1 MVLFCLFYLV
11 VGVAG
16 YAQTNNF
23 TLTGKLVLH
32 TNEVFPYKL
41 VLKETNGVVSGYSI
55 TYDDPN
61 DTKTT
66 VTGTLDRRTK
76 KLTFKESGI
85 VYSHM
90 VHTTAYMCLLSA
102 ELGYGFKN
110 GERVLTGDITSTEV
124 DNTACT
130 GGVLVFSKKE
140 EIQHLFDYHDDFDT
154 VISMKKKQ
162 VAPVAETEPEVIP
175 TKKAIVEEQITEGIE
190 KTFDWYSDSVVI
202 SVWDGGNI
210 DGDRIT
216 LLYNKVP
223 LLTNYYLVKEK
234 KELHM
239 HLTRNA
245 EDTVTIIA
253 LNEGSDPPN
262 TANLLF
268 TDGQKQYSVLAYNT
282 KGRRAVIKLRRVK
295 R

>member
-1 MVLFCLFYLV
+1 MV
-11 VGVAG
+11 G

-55 TYDDPN
+55 TYDEAN
-61 DTKTT
+61 GTKTS

-76 KLTFKESGI
+76 KLIFKESQI
-85 VYSHM
+85 ISSHM

-110 GERVLTGDITSTEV
+110 GERILTGDITSTEV

-140 EIQHLFDYHDDFDT
+140 EIQKLFDYHDDFDT
-154 VISMKKKQ
+154 VISMKKRQ
-162 VAPVAETEPEVIP
+162 AAPVAETEPEPVP
-175 TKKAIVEEQITEGIE
+175 AKKVIVEEQITEGIE

-223 LLTNYYLVKEK
+223 LLTNYYLVREK
-234 KELHM
+234 KELRK
-239 HLTRNA
+239 HLTGNA
-245 EDTVTIIA
+245 MDTVTIIA

-268 TDGQKQYSVLAYNT
+268 TDGQKQFSVLAYNT
-282 KGRRAVIKLRRVK
+282 KGRRAVIKLKKMK

>member
-1 MVLFCLFYLV
+1 MS
-11 VGVAG
+11 GN
-16 YAQTNNF
+16 AQTNNF

-41 VLKETNGVVSGYSI
+41 VLKETNGILSGYSI
-55 TYDDPN
+55 TYDAPN
-61 DTKTT
+61 DTKTSI
-66 VTGTLDRRTK
+66 TGTLDRRTK
-76 KLTFKESGI
+76 KITFKESQI
-85 VYSHM
+85 IYSHM

-110 GERVLTGDITSTEV
+110 GERVLTGDITSTEA

-130 GGVLVFSKKE
+130 GGVLIFSKKD
-140 EIQHLFDYHDDFDT
+140 EIQNLFDYHDDFDT
-154 VISMKKKQ
+154 VISMKKRQ
-162 VAPVAETEPEVIP
+162 IAPVAETEQDLAPV
-175 TKKAIVEEQITEGIE
+175 KKVIVEEQITEGIE
-190 KTFDWYSDSVVI
+190 KTFDWYTDSVVI
-202 SVWDGGNI
+202 SAWDGGNI

-216 LLYNKVP
+216 LLYNKIP

-239 HLTRNA
+239 RPTCNA

-253 LNEGSDPPN
+253 LNVGSDPPN